1 MPPILERR
9 AISDSHENVHRS
21 VRVFAVAPISADKL
35 AFELEESSIDDIPLV
50 EVILGKK
57 PSVGPSANRLIAFG
71 GGIEPGESVEEA
83 AIREFGEESTI
94 TALSTQETLQEW
106 RTSHETL
113 KSFNYTPPKRPENQV
128 YFLTLPVAG
137 QDVQKYGVRGML
149 KDNMDD
155 VVVVTPH
162 EFQSLIETG
171 EVNGFKIVGHMS
183 KHKNDHIRIRPEDE
197 NVKNEELDRV
207 VAEIHAFERKFRE
220 KILQEVNKTR
230 HFRNLPYLQNLSE
243 CGPEDLRPAYIGAQM
258 KMDLSCERQQERALA
273 ASIREGQDADALRH
287 TFSVSAQDPLKAA
300 PYLSR
305 ENFLKHPELL
315 LSLPTE
321 TLVHQANT
329 IKRAVKQTL
338 ESSSFMQKGKD
349 IFADL
354 PWSFGLT
361 QVILAVRDRLQT
373 LPADSRAVIL
383 SRLDND
389 MAGNFARLTGVTK
402 EAVIEAVTEGGD
414 LLFDEV
420 TASLKRRFTVF
431 QEHLAA
437 NEIEHSGLFGYV
449 LLALRIHPELVEPM
463 NDALEVTKKMQYEA
477 IRELGLLFPAVR
489 AIKEWHASTNDRLI
503 DVLFAEFFG
512 VPFEKEEAELDVDG
526 KKVPHTIYHRR
537 ANIEI
542 MGTFPHVIIDDRA
555 KKSKVGLLRKYLLDN
570 GPVHDNRSTNIVI
583 SDDNFRKKLKLEDRL
598 QFAELLRDEMV
609 KFFRKKLGS
618 SWSVRIE
625 WDAEDERYKNVRRYA
640 ALPKNERFNYIREL
654 VRAGGKRP
662 GSQGFRFIRDQFR
675 LIVEGHNTKLVREI
689 DIYPFEDTHH
699 TFTPDQLRS
708 ADLYWQK
715 LQTYNSLSD
724 KVFAWGWRQK
734 LGDHTLG
741 NYEAARYYARSTRWQ
756 TEPSLYELLWASA
769 YYYFLIE
776 RVRLQQ
782 VKK

>member
-1 MPPILERR
+1 MPPNLERP
-9 AISDSHENVHRS
+9 AFHTPQENVHRS

-35 AFELEESSIDDIPLV
+35 AFALRENSIDDIPLV

-57 PSVGPSANRLIAFG
+57 PPTGPSANRLIAFG
-71 GGIEPGESVEEA
+71 GGIEPGEAVEEA

-94 TALSTQETLQEW
+94 TALSTQRAMQDW
-106 RTSHETL
+106 RTYHETV
-113 KSFNYTPPKRPENQV
+113 KPFKYTPPKRPENQV
-128 YFLTLPVAG
+128 YFLTLPIAG
-137 QDVQKYGVRGML
+137 QDVQKYGVRGVL

-155 VVVVTPH
+155 VVVLTPH
-162 EFQSLIETG
+162 EFTSLLEAG

-183 KHKNDHIRIRPEDE
+183 KQKNDHIRIKPEDE
-197 NVKNEELDRV
+197 RVKNEELDRI
-207 VAEIHAFERKFRE
+207 AGEIYAFERIVRE
-220 KILQEVNKTR
+220 KILQEVNTSR
-230 HFRNLPYLQNLSE
+230 YFRALPGVDRLSE
-243 CGPEDLRPAYIGAQM
+243 CTPAEIRPAYIAAQM
-258 KMDLSCERQQERALA
+258 QMDLSCERQHERILA
-273 ASIREGQDADALRH
+273 AAVRDGRDSDALRH
-287 TFSVSAQDPLKAA
+287 TLSVSTQDPLKVA

-305 ENFLKHPELL
+305 ENLLKHPELL
-315 LSLPTE
+315 LALPTE
-321 TLVHQANT
+321 TLVHQVNV

-338 ESSSFMQKGKD
+338 ESTSFMQNGKN

-354 PWSFGLT
+354 PWNSGLVKT
-361 QVILAVRDRLQT
+361 IVAVQERLET

-383 SRLDND
+383 SRLDTD
-389 MAGNFARLTGVTK
+389 MAGNFARLTGVAK

-414 LLFDEV
+414 LLFDDV
-420 TASLKRRFTVF
+420 TASMRRRFTVF

-449 LLALRIHPELVEPM
+449 LMALRIHPELVEPM

-512 VPFEKEEAELDVDG
+512 VPFEKEEVELDVDG

-537 ANIEI
+537 ANLEI
-542 MGTFPHVIIDDRA
+542 MGVFPHVIIDDRT

-583 SDDNFRKKLKLEDRL
+583 SDDNFRKKLNLEDRL

-618 SWSVRIE
+618 GWSVRIE
-625 WDAEDERYKNVRRYA
+625 WDAEDERYKNVRQYA
-640 ALPKNERFNYIREL
+640 ALPQEERFAYIRDL

-662 GSQGFRFIRDQFR
+662 GSQGYRFIRDQFR
-675 LIVEGHNTKLVREI
+675 LVLEGHNTKLVREI

-699 TFTPDQLRS
+699 KFTPDQLRN

-724 KVFAWGWRQK
+724 NVFAWGWRQK
-734 LGDHTLG
+734 LRDHTQG
-741 NYEAARYYARSTRWQ
+741 NYEAARYYVRSTRWK
-756 TEPSLYELLWASA
+756 TEPSLYELLWASV

-776 RVRLQQ
+776 RVRLHQ